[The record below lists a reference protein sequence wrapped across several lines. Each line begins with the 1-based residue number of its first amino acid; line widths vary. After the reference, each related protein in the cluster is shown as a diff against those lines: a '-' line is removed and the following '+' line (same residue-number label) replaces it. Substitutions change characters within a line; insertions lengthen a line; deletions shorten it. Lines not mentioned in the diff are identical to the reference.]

1 MATTSTTTGRPIP
14 PDHLT
19 SNRVPP
25 GRGSRRLPAWLLPV
39 AVLGVVVALPV
50 GGMWIAP
57 GPPMEEGFMLVFP
70 ERVLAGDVPNRDFLH
85 LYGPGSLWMLAGVYT
100 VLGVDL
106 WVERLVGLFQL
117 VALVAGVAFVGYRW
131 GRWTAVAAGLITA
144 IVIMP
149 PIGLTALAWVGGV
162 ALALWAVIVA
172 VGALDL
178 GDDPERAPAR
188 RRRLA
193 VGGLLAGVALL
204 FRPDLVLAVGLPFGA
219 MWIWRLDRSGRGQL
233 LGGVLVGVSP
243 YVVHLALAGP
253 ANAFGGIVTEPIFD
267 LRPGRTLPFP
277 PPLDD
282 YSSYLNRAFAFGE
295 WSWSW
300 PLPALAET
308 RQIFVWV
315 PLVFLA
321 CAVPVA
327 VGILALR
334 AGRRSNG
341 WWLLTLGLLAVGT
354 LPQVIQRPDTAHLA
368 WVSAVPFG
376 LLCVAL
382 VEVVRLWGGLPRQRI
397 GAVAAAAAPLVLVL
411 ATIPNFTWRWY
422 GDYVAKT
429 FGYGRDGHAIVHR
442 DRTFYYGREE
452 VAEAA
457 RSLLADAE
465 DLTRPGQTLI
475 VGPGDL
481 RKTNYSEVYLYFL
494 LPQLD
499 PGTEYIEMDPGVANA
514 ADSGLA
520 DEIRNADVVVLSTV
534 YDGWDE
540 PNASREFGSN
550 APNQAL
556 AADFCLYD
564 EYGTNPAQ
572 DDRGFYELYLRC

>member
-1 MATTSTTTGRPIP
+1 MATTSTTTDRPTP
-14 PDHLT
+14 AGHGT
-19 SNRVPP
+19 SNQVPP
-25 GRGSRRLPAWLLPV
+25 GQAARRLPPWLLP
-39 AVLGVVVALPV
+39 AGVVSLAMALPV
-50 GGMWIAP
+50 WGMWIAP

-70 ERVLAGDVPNRDFLH
+70 ERILAGDVPNRDFLH
-85 LYGPGSLWMLAGVYT
+85 LYGPGSLWMLAGVYNL
-100 VLGVDL
+100 LGVDL
-106 WVERLVGLFQL
+106 WVERLVGLLQL

-131 GRWTAVAAGLITA
+131 GRWTAVAAGLTTT

-172 VGALDL
+172 LSALDWSHH
-178 GDDPERAPAR
+178 GERVSTR
-188 RRRLA
+188 RRRLL
-193 VGGLLAGVALL
+193 VGGVLGGLALL
-204 FRPDLVLAVGLPFGA
+204 FRPDLVLAVGLPFGV
-219 MWIWRLDRSGRGQL
+219 MWIWALDRSSRRHL
-233 LGGVLVGVSP
+233 LAGVLAGVSP
-243 YVVHLALAGP
+243 YLLHLVLAGP
-253 ANAFGGIVTEPIFD
+253 ANAFRGIVTEPIFD
-267 LRPGRTLPFP
+267 LRPGRRLPFP

-282 YSSYLNRAFAFGE
+282 YSSYLNRAFAFGDR
-295 WSWSW
+295 SWSW
-300 PLPALAET
+300 PLPALSET

-321 CAVPVA
+321 CAA
-327 VGILALR
+327 LLTVGVLALR
-334 AGRRSNG
+334 AGRRSQG

-376 LLCVAL
+376 LLSAAL
-382 VEVVRLWGGLPRQRI
+382 VEAARLWGRSRRTTTAA
-397 GAVAAAAAPLVLVL
+397 AVAALPALL
-411 ATIPNFTWRWY
+411 ALAMIPNFTWRWY

-429 FGYGRDGHAIVHR
+429 FGHGRDGHAIVHR
-442 DRTFYYGREE
+442 GRTFYYGREE
-452 VAEAA
+452 IAEAA

-465 DLTRPGQTLI
+465 DVTRPGQTLV

-494 LPQLD
+494 LPQLE

-520 DEIRNADVVVLSTV
+520 GEIRQADVVILSTV

-556 AADFCLYD
+556 AAEFCLHD